1 MMTFTTEVPIVPSS
15 HTIRVADSI
24 VLVGSCFAQEMG
36 EWFKQKRFSIVVNPN
51 GILFHPSVL
60 ARILRRAVDE
70 KKYSGE
76 EWVLQDGLF
85 HSFDH
90 HGVLSDRSADR
101 LTQHTNQ
108 QLQSMA
114 EALRSASTLV
124 VTWGSAWGYQWNEDG
139 QWVANC
145 HKIPQQRF
153 TKKLIEAHDIVVEW
167 TTLLQ
172 ELKRLNPTLNVV
184 FSVSPVR
191 YWRDGAHG
199 NQLSKAN
206 LILAASRLANAFSW
220 VHYFPAYEIL
230 LDELRDYRFYA
241 SDMLHPSPLAVEH
254 IIGKFQTMF
263 FDEKTKGYVQ
273 KVEPLLKFLQHRPL
287 HIDEHEWA
295 AKCMQREEMILEL
308 LTASK

>member
-1 MMTFTTEVPIVPSS
+1 MTFTTEVPIVPAS
-15 HTIRVADSI
+15 HKIRVGDSI
-24 VLVGSCFAQEMG
+24 LLVGSCFAQEMG
-36 EWFKQKRFSIVVNPN
+36 AWFEHKRFSMVVNPN

-60 ARILRRAVDE
+60 ARVIKRAIDARL
-70 KKYSGE
+70 YSNE
-76 EWVLQDGLF
+76 EWVVQDGLF

-90 HGVLSDRSADR
+90 HGALSNRSADL
-101 LTQHTNQ
+101 LTQRTNQ
-108 QLQSMA
+108 QLQLMA

-124 VTWGSAWGYQWNEDG
+124 VTWGSAWGYQWNDDG
-139 QWVANC
+139 QWAANC

-153 TKKLIEAHDIVVEW
+153 TKKLIEAHDIVAEW

-172 ELKRLNPTLNVV
+172 ELKRLNPELNVV

-254 IIGKFQTMF
+254 IIGRFQTMF
-263 FDEKTKGYVQ
+263 FQEETKAYVQ

-287 HIDEHEWA
+287 HVDEHEWA
-295 AKCMQREEMILEL
+295 AKCMQREEMIREL
-308 LTASK
+308 LAAYK